1 MAKKI
6 AGALR
11 THGCWSE
18 HKSSSGR
25 IYYYNYES
33 KQNQWQKPDGWKD
46 SEAQTAPLTKKP
58 QKPTSSQKP
67 KEKQQQQLRE
77 LHVQKVHEKAQVQKQ
92 HVQKRVHD
100 DQSRRTSTS
109 ASSHPTSQKT
119 QQQQLQPSSTR
130 KHSFTEPPTKKPLLD
145 DIPDPKPMH
154 RENSAHRESSK
165 SPRVPLL
172 DTPAPVYRH
181 ERYGSHRASP
191 IGKSRNESESPRSKV
206 SNPPTPKYNRPE
218 YRNDT
223 NDYHRSGR
231 VVDHR
236 VESRVDNRVEH
247 RAEHRVEHRVE
258 HRAEHRVDHRVD
270 VRKEHRVDHRADSRT
285 DARVEH
291 RSEHGRNDHYRNDVK
306 TENRQSS
313 HHNPAPKPK
322 RKTLAVQ
329 ARDEMKELLIKHT
342 KKTPEQE
349 SLQETLKRLRY
360 KFRAPTANNKQG
372 QKNGLEYY
380 PAGTQQLILT
390 IFQNDRH
397 SYKVGTLFNSHILP
411 SLMKARGKA
420 RLNEI
425 RSFRQQL
432 RLGAIREQLSVL
444 QTTLDTESKEM
455 MVNVNSQQ

>member
-1 MAKKI
+1 MPKKI

-67 KEKQQQQLRE
+67 KEHKLRE
-77 LHVQKVHEKAQVQKQ
+77 QLHVQKVQLEKHQAQKQ
-92 HVQKRVHD
+92 HVQKRVYE
-100 DQSRRTSTS
+100 DQSRRTLTS
-109 ASSHPTSQKT
+109 ASTAHPVQKI
-119 QQQQLQPSSTR
+119 QQLQPSSTR

-154 RENSAHRESSK
+154 RESSSAHRESSK

-181 ERYGSHRASP
+181 DRYGSHRASP

-206 SNPPTPKYNRPE
+206 SNPPTPKYNRPGE
-218 YRNDT
+218 YRSDT
-223 NDYHRSGR
+223 NDYHRSGGGHR
-231 VVDHR
+231 VEHHR
-236 VESRVDNRVEH
+236 VESRIDGRLDNRQLEH
-247 RAEHRVEHRVE
+247 RTDHRTEHR
-258 HRAEHRVDHRVD
+258 
-270 VRKEHRVDHRADSRT
+270 DSRT
-285 DARVEH
+285 DTRIE
-291 RSEHGRNDHYRNDVK
+291 RSEHRNDHRK
-306 TENRQSS
+306 TENRQST

-349 SLQETLKRLRY
+349 NLQETLKRLRY
-360 KFRAPTANNKQG
+360 KFRLPTANNKQG
-372 QKNGLEYY
+372 LKTGLDLY
-380 PAGTQQLILT
+380 PAANQDMILT
-390 IFQNDRH
+390 ILKNDRH

-444 QTTLDTESKEM
+444 QGTLEPKEQM
-455 MVNVNSQQ
+455 MVNANGQQ

>member
-33 KQNQWQKPDGWKD
+33 KQNQWQKPEGWED
-46 SEAQTAPLTKKP
+46 SEAQIAPLTKKP
-58 QKPTSSQKP
+58 QKSLSSQKP
-67 KEKQQQQLRE
+67 KEKQLRT
-77 LHVQKVHEKAQVQKQ
+77 LHAQKEHAQIQKQ
-92 HVQKRVHD
+92 HVQKRVHE
-100 DQSRRTSTS
+100 DQARRTSTS
-109 ASSHPTSQKT
+109 ASHPISQKP
-119 QQQQLQPSSTR
+119 QQLQPSSTR

-191 IGKSRNESESPRSKV
+191 IGKSRNESVSPRSKA

-223 NDYHRSGR
+223 NDYHRSAHR
-231 VVDHR
+231 VENRVEHRADHR
-236 VESRVDNRVEH
+236 VENRVDNRVEH
-247 RAEHRVEHRVE
+247 R
-258 HRAEHRVDHRVD
+258 VDHK
-270 VRKEHRVDHRADSRT
+270 KEHRVDHRADSRT
-285 DARVEH
+285 DARVEQ
-291 RSEHGRNDHYRNDVK
+291 RSEHRNNDHYRNDVK
-306 TENRQSS
+306 TENRHSS
-313 HHNPAPKPK
+313 HHSAVPKPK
-322 RKTLAVQ
+322 RKTLAVK

-349 SLQETLKRLRY
+349 SLQKAMVERRCFGGFNFDFKTNLALPIYFQSSHSVSIRNPQTATL
-360 KFRAPTANNKQG
+360 Q
-372 QKNGLEYY
+372 
-380 PAGTQQLILT
+380 I
-390 IFQNDRH
+390 
-397 SYKVGTLFNSHILP
+397 P
-411 SLMKARGKA
+411 STHG
-420 RLNEI
+420 
-425 RSFRQQL
+425 
-432 RLGAIREQLSVL
+432 
-444 QTTLDTESKEM
+444 
-455 MVNVNSQQ
+455 